1 MDQHANISRHAF
13 QRTQQ
18 RGVPLALLENILDYH
33 DHDSEV
39 GDDCRVLRVSR
50 KAALAFAAQGGDR
63 QVADRLPG
71 IAVVWSDKTNR
82 VVTVI
87 HDTGNRAARRYR
99 GVN

>member
-1 MDQHANISRHAF
+1 MDQHAIISRHAF
-13 QRTQQ
+13 QRSQQ
-18 RGVPLALLENILDYH
+18 RGVPLSLLQNILDYH
-33 DHDSEV
+33 DHDPEV

-50 KAALAFAAQGGDR
+50 NAARAFAAQGGDR
-63 QVADRLPG
+63 QVAERLPS

-99 GVN
+99 GAN